1 MEHVIVP
8 RRTYYAIFAS
18 LMALT
23 AITVGVAFIDLGLM
37 NSVVALSIAVLK
49 ASLVVLFFMHLKYGS
64 RMVWVA
70 GGAAVFWLGILLVLI
85 LSDYATRGWAW
96 FWAAGGS
103 ASARRIL
110 VSRASGCG
118 RSCEHVRQTIRF
130 PA

>member
-8 RRTYYAIFAS
+8 KRTYYAIFAL

-23 AITVGVAFIDLGLM
+23 AVTVGVAFVDLGLM
-37 NSVVALSIAVLK
+37 NPVVALSIAVLK

-70 GGAAVFWLGILLVLI
+70 GGAAIFWLGILLVLI

-96 FWAAGGS
+96 F
-103 ASARRIL
+103 
-110 VSRASGCG
+110 
-118 RSCEHVRQTIRF
+118 
-130 PA
+130 